1 MQDKKKKKSGGF
13 LTTIILT
20 AIALGIVLGILKA
33 NNVNNVDGFIDL
45 VKTKSTQWSDCVI
58 SGKCNVLKNKSQ
70 ITKKIFDNNKN
81 SSVSTQTNDSSLV
94 QNNKGLLQ
102 TTKAKSIEKLN
113 NIKIGNPQNV
123 DYKRSD
129 WKHWIQYG
137 KNACWNIREEAL
149 SQQAVEGSVVYLDK
163 NKKETKDKSKAC
175 YIAKGKWI
183 DVWTGEE
190 YTNPKDLDVDH
201 TFPLGAI
208 AEMGGQEYD
217 KKTKEKI
224 ANDLEHLVVTS
235 AKLNRAKGKKRPEEF
250 MPPKNKCEYAKIYIN
265 IAEKYNLKITQKDKE
280 VLNNALNTCQN

>member
-1 MQDKKKKKSGGF
+1 MQNKKKKKSGGF

-20 AIALGIVLGILKA
+20 SIALGVVVGVLKV
-33 NNVNNVDGFIDL
+33 NNVNNIDGFVDL
-45 VKTKSTQWSDCVI
+45 VKTKSNQWSDCII
-58 SGKCNVLKNKSQ
+58 SGKCNILKNKTQ
-70 ITKKIFDNNKN
+70 ISKKIFDDNKN
-81 SSVSTQTNDSSLV
+81 SSVSTKTTDSSLV
-94 QNNKGLLQ
+94 KNNKGLLQ
-102 TTKAKSIEKLN
+102 ITTAKAKEKLN
-113 NIKIGNPQNV
+113 NLKIGNPENV

-129 WKHWIQYG
+129 WKHWIPYG
-137 KNACWNIREEAL
+137 KNACWNTREEAL
-149 SQQAVEGSVVYLDK
+149 SQQAVEDSVVYLDK
-163 NKKETKDKSKAC
+163 NKKETTDKSKAC

-208 AEMGGQEYD
+208 AEMGGQKYD
-217 KKTKEKI
+217 KKTKGKI